1 MKGEEAR
8 KLRLRRAVFAT
19 SLLAV
24 ATVVTL
30 CAQGTVRYP
39 GDVNTDKVIDV
50 SDAVL
55 LSRYISEDPEARL
68 TRSGVEN
75 ADVNGD
81 GLTDS
86 GDVIMLVRQIARF
99 EPMPPNP
106 YETEDPEGTNV
117 TTAVS
122 VTTTFAVT
130 ETTAT
135 EQTDPETTVTEATA
149 EETTVTETTET
160 EPVVTEP
167 VKPELTADT
176 VPYPLGVS
184 ISVLTGETQPNE
196 MLTVSYDIGN
206 IIFAIFANDP
216 LDTTIAIA
224 YQDDIVGYYKFC
236 ESYTVPAGYRV
247 SEYRDYFG
255 LSEDERS
262 QPGAGKLYAILALR
276 EDVSIDF
283 PHLSQRNDLSVLSK
297 LNYYGANG
305 IRANYGLNCFVWNDD
320 LARIARMHST
330 DMADNNFVSHTSSD
344 GTTRKDRMLN
354 AGIDYHYGG
363 ENVDYGYVDIF
374 DALNGWFNSAD
385 HRNNLLNSNYTNLGV
400 GFAYNENSEYR
411 YYGTQDFCSF
421 FD

>member
-8 KLRLRRAVFAT
+8 KLRLRRAVVAT
-19 SLLAV
+19 SVLAM

-30 CAQGTVRYP
+30 CAQGAGRYP
-39 GDVNTDKVIDV
+39 GDVNTDKVIDI

-55 LSRYISEDPEARL
+55 LSRYLSEDPEARL

-81 GLTDS
+81 GTTDFD
-86 GDVIMLVRQIARF
+86 DVIMLMRQIARY

-106 YETEDPEGTNV
+106 YDEENTDGTVV
-117 TTAVS
+117 TTVAT
-122 VTTTFAVT
+122 VTTTY
-130 ETTAT
+130 TAT
-135 EQTDPETTVTEATA
+135 DAA
-149 EETTVTETTET
+149 AETTVTETTVT
-160 EPVVTEP
+160 EPIVTEP
-167 VKPELTADT
+167 VKPELTADS

-196 MLTVSYDIGN
+196 MLTVNYDIGN
-206 IIFAIFANDP
+206 IIFAIFANNP
-216 LDTTIAIA
+216 QDTTIAIA

-236 ESYTVPAGYRV
+236 ESYTVPEGYRV

-255 LSEDERS
+255 LSDAERS
-262 QPGAGKLYAILALR
+262 QPGAGRLYAILVLR
-276 EDVSIDF
+276 EGVSINF
-283 PHLSQRNDLSVLSK
+283 PHLAQRDDLSVLAK

-305 IRANYGLNCFVWNDD
+305 IRSNYGLECFTWNED
-320 LARIARMHST
+320 LARLARLHSV
-330 DMADNNFVSHTSSD
+330 DMAQNNFFNHTSLD
-344 GTTRKDRMLN
+344 GTTRSQRMLN

-363 ENVDYGYVDIF
+363 ENIDYGYVDPF

-385 HRNNLLNSNYTNLGV
+385 HRNNLLNVNYTNLGV
-400 GFAYNENSEYR
+400 GFAYNETSDYH